1 MIYLLLYLYFMF
13 TALIKLAI
21 EKFIE
26 KIVKCLEAVVGYLT
40 AASYYTQNYQK
51 PSSGDVV

>member
-26 KIVKCLEAVVGYLT
+26 KIVKCLEAVVGHLT
-40 AASYYTQNYQK
+40 AAPYYTLC
-51 PSSGDVV
+51 